1 MCGIVGYIGKRRAS
15 PVLLDGLKKL
25 EYRGYDS
32 AGIAVL
38 DRGTLRVVKRQ
49 GRVEELGAARSLDGC
64 IGIGHTRWATHG
76 APSARN
82 AHPHVFCGI
91 AVVHNGIIENAAA
104 LRALCLA
111 RGETFLSDTDSEVVA
126 HLIAHAFCGDL
137 LSAVMRAARE
147 LTGSFALAVLRE
159 GGEEIVCAR
168 KKSPLIAAAGE
179 GESFVASDIP
189 AIAASGRRAYI
200 LQDGEFARLTA
211 EDVKLYDENGA
222 LIARE
227 GVVLEEGELAPERG
241 TYAHFMRKEIDE
253 IPRAV
258 QNSLF
263 SADYFQKNGFSEV
276 LCQTEYIDIVACGTA
291 YHSGLCAKAAIEEL
305 LRIPVRVFLASEYR
319 YTRPIVRGDALTI
332 AVSQSGETADTLAA
346 AQLAKEKGCKV
357 LALTNC
363 ARSSLTRMSDL
374 LLVTGAGRE
383 VGVAATK
390 SFQAQLAAL
399 YSLCAAL
406 ANFRKK
412 RVPSPEDLLP
422 LCGQS
427 IRESA
432 AVAGWAPCFAAAR
445 NVFFLGRGA
454 DRCAALEGSLKFKEI
469 TYLPAEGYA
478 AGELKHGALALADET
493 TPVVALAFDE
503 RLAEKTMNAVHEVYA
518 RGAPVFLVTCFPA
531 LCGQKEVS
539 SFVLLPACEPAF
551 SPMLSVIPLQLL
563 AYETAVFLKND
574 PDKPRNLA
582 KSVTVE

>member
-49 GRVEELGAARSLDGC
+49 GRVEELGAARSLGGC

-82 AHPHVFCGI
+82 AHPHVFRGI

-159 GGEEIVCAR
+159 GDEEIVCAR

-211 EDVKLYDENGA
+211 EDVQLYDENGA

-363 ARSSLTRMSDL
+363 AHSSLTRMSDL

-406 ANFRKK
+406 AYFRKK
-412 RVPSPEDLLP
+412 RVPSPKDLLP

-432 AVAGWAPCFAAAR
+432 VVAGWAPCFAAAR

>member
-82 AHPHVFCGI
+82 AHPHVFRGI

-137 LSAVMRAARE
+137 LSAVIRAARE

-211 EDVKLYDENGA
+211 EDVQLYDKNGA

-227 GVVLEEGELAPERG
+227 GVVLEEGELAPDRG
-241 TYAHFMRKEIDE
+241 AYAHFMRKEIDE

-406 ANFRKK
+406 AYFRKK
-412 RVPSPEDLLP
+412 RVPSPKDLLP

-445 NVFFLGRGA
+445 NVFFLGCGA

>member
-1 MCGIVGYIGKRRAS
+1 M
-15 PVLLDGLKKL
+15 
-25 EYRGYDS
+25 
-32 AGIAVL
+32 
-38 DRGTLRVVKRQ
+38 
-49 GRVEELGAARSLDGC
+49 
-64 IGIGHTRWATHG
+64 
-76 APSARN
+76 
-82 AHPHVFCGI
+82 
-91 AVVHNGIIENAAA
+91 
-104 LRALCLA
+104 
-111 RGETFLSDTDSEVVA
+111 SDTDSEVVA
-126 HLIAHAFCGDL
+126 HLIAHAYCGDL
-137 LSAVMRAARE
+137 LSAVIRAARE

-211 EDVKLYDENGA
+211 EDVQLYDENGA

-227 GVVLEEGELAPERG
+227 GVVLEEGELAPDRG
-241 TYAHFMRKEIDE
+241 AYAHFMRKEIDE

-406 ANFRKK
+406 AYFRKK
-412 RVPSPEDLLP
+412 RVPSPKDLLP

-493 TPVVALAFDE
+493 TPVVAIAFDE